1 MRWAFI
7 SAVLT
12 PACDVAAVS
21 RSSSGVDADDDD
33 EGESEPSPAA
43 AIACCTGL
51 QIQHTVQYTI
61 SSKQSNIVACIK
73 LNVAVSA

>member
-12 PACDVAAVS
+12 PAGDVAADS
-21 RSSSGVDADDDD
+21 RSSSGVDADDD

-51 QIQHTVQYTI
+51 QVKHTVY
-61 SSKQSNIVACIK
+61 NID
-73 LNVAVSA
+73 